1 MDQDHKLPMAMVMGS
16 VKDGRCFVTLNFMKN
31 KLKN

>member
-1 MDQDHKLPMAMVMGS
+1 MGQDHKLSMAMVMGS
-16 VKDGRCFVTLNFMKN
+16 VKDGRRFFILNFMKN